1 MAEIDDLKKRIEELE
16 KEKTSRRT
24 SEEANAVAEA
34 TRRAAMSAEDLSK
47 ATETGAQNYKK
58 IDENI
63 KTIANNKKIIIDYE
77 QIESELG
84 EEKLNRLKEEFR
96 INQQTLLQLLQQQ
109 NGRIGEN
116 EELDKKI
123 EHLEKITR
131 LQGKQIQD
139 ANKEKEIKEKTLS
152 VTRQLGEEL
161 KKQVENTEKH
171 IIELSKLTG
180 GYEGMFGMVSEAS
193 ALIAANTLATGITI
207 EQGRKAFS
215 ALATDFLNLRSYGA
229 DAAANMSV
237 VAAQMEKVGISGQ
250 IAGKTFDSL
259 VNAMGKTPVQAG
271 KIQES
276 FVQMAAKNRLALNSV
291 TQAFGEN
298 SSRFVGYG
306 EQMTKVLD
314 GLAEQ
319 SLQTGIAIGK
329 LVGIA
334 QGFDTF
340 EDASRKVGNLN
351 ALLGGD
357 YFNSIEL
364 LTASDEERIKIL
376 KEGIAASG
384 IQFESMNRLEKMAI
398 ANAAGISDLNE
409 ASKLFG
415 QTSLQNT
422 KQQAEAAEVQKTL
435 AEQAQSASLAMD
447 KLRSMFNGLI
457 IAIQPITTALMF
469 MVDILSKVVQGI
481 NSVAETFTGSSKAA
495 ALITSS
501 LVLVIYRFSVLGRV
515 IGFVAKGIMGSLVSA
530 FSSLTASAPA
540 AGASVGG
547 AIETV
552 GKAAKSV
559 TKEILYLGGA
569 IFLIGAGIGIA
580 ALGFSK
586 LVLAFKELGSEQ
598 ASSAMWS
605 IIAIMTGFTIMVVS
619 LAAVAYFATPAI
631 AGLAGAFLA
640 LGGAVALIGAG
651 IGIAAA
657 GIGYMVDNMADLV
670 DSFSKLN
677 ADEVGKF
684 TSLFSDEN
692 IKQVE
697 KFAEAIS
704 KLNDPFNTLN
714 NNLKSIVTN
723 LTTMVPDMSLQVSA
737 TPVSLATAA
746 AGLESV
752 TNTTNSV
759 INNTRNTSAQ
769 TLIPAQQTTAFVPLV
784 VQIDK
789 KTIIEILKEDV
800 KNIAKGQA
808 LDTLDAVGVTQSAFY
823 AINRVSNP

>member
-800 KNIAKGQA
+800 KNIAKGEA